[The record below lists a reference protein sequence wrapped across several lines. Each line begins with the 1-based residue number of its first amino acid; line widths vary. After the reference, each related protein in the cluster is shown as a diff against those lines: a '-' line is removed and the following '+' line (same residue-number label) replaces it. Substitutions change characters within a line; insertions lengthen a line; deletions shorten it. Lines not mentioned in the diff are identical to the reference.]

1 MARVLIERH
10 DKGLLRFYRIT
21 GNYLLRGFYEG
32 GEGFGITVHR
42 RILSRGIID
51 PRYDISRGYITA
63 VSSILPRFDHYIPKQ
78 IGLFRSFSMPNFA

>member
-1 MARVLIERH
+1 MARVLIEKR
-10 DKGLLRFYRIT
+10 DKGLSRFYRIT

-32 GEGFGITVHR
+32 EEGFGITVHR

-63 VSSILPRFDHYIPKQ
+63 DPSAI
-78 IGLFRSFSMPNFA
+78 